1 MRDSIARLLAWA
13 LRLLLPAGK
22 HRAVCRDT
30 ARTRPPAVPVK
41 ALRPPHSALTQA
53 SVVICAPRTPIPVH
67 VLTRTMPLPPTMRPL
82 VPLYMQ
88 HWQKELEK
96 RERQRQR
103 CVALVAGAM
112 GYDYEYTYDGAHPYL
127 AAVTA

>member
-1 MRDSIARLLAWA
+1 MRDRIARALEWV
-13 LRLLLPAGK
+13 LRLLLPTPGK
-22 HRAVCRDT
+22 HRAVYRSAPHVTPPTDLSKDNPSPS
-30 ARTRPPAVPVK
+30 RP
-41 ALRPPHSALTQA
+41 
-53 SVVICAPRTPIPVH
+53 VICAPRTPIPVH
-67 VLTRTMPLPPTMRPL
+67 VLVRTMPIPPSTRPL

-112 GYDYEYTYDGAHPYL
+112 GYDYEYTYDGAHAHP
-127 AAVTA
+127 AVVTA